1 MSTIKAEEPV
11 DVPVAQRALAE
22 AFGTFVLVFL
32 GCGGAIAL
40 APAGDNVAGTVGT
53 ALSFGF
59 GIAGAIYATG
69 HISGGHLNPAVSV
82 ALAAIGRFRT
92 ADLPWYIGAQLIGAI
107 FAAAILKLVYP
118 DADSL
123 GNNALADGVSSG
135 SGLVLEAILTAIFVF
150 VIVAVATDRRV
161 TPGFAA
167 LAIGLT
173 LAAVHL
179 VAIPVT
185 GTSVNPARTI
195 GPDLLT
201 GDFDAL
207 WIFLLGPFVGAVV
220 GAGAYGLV
228 RPDRA
233 LDDPRERRP
242 RVRDDDGARGNGSG
256 AVAGDGLGEPRRRPR
271 RPRV

>member
-11 DVPVAQRALAE
+11 DVPIAQRALAE
-22 AFGTFVLVFL
+22 AFGTFILVFL

-40 APAGDNVAGTVGT
+40 APAADNVAGTVGT
-53 ALSFGF
+53 ALAFGF

-82 ALAAIGRFRT
+82 ALTAIGRFRA
-92 ADLPWYIGAQLIGAI
+92 ADLPWYVAAQAVGAI
-107 FAAAILKLVYP
+107 VAAAVLKLVYP

-135 SGLVLEAILTAIFVF
+135 SGLVLEAVLTAVFVF

-185 GTSVNPARTI
+185 GTSVNPARTL

-201 GDFDAL
+201 GDFDAF
-207 WIFLLGPFVGAVV
+207 WIFLLGPFVGAVA
-220 GAGAYGLV
+220 GAVAYGLV

-233 LDDPRERRP
+233 SEDSRGVRVPAADEGAPADAARSRR
-242 RVRDDDGARGNGSG
+242 
-256 AVAGDGLGEPRRRPR
+256 RRRP
-271 RPRV
+271 